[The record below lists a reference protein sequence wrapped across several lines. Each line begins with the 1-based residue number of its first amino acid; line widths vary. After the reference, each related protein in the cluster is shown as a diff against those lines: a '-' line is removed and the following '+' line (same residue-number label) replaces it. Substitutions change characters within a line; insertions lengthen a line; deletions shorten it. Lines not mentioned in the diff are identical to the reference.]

1 MLNHIDAH
9 MKSFIKTEE
18 CRRKTL
24 LSHFE
29 SVSLYPEQPTFAVTI
44 VPLFEITPSYFSHVK
59 KLLNTC
65 NREK

>member
-9 MKSFIKTEE
+9 MNSFIKTEE

-24 LSHFE
+24 LNHFD
-29 SVSLYPEQPTFAVTI
+29 SVSLYPEQPTFAVTT
-44 VPLFEITPSYFSHVK
+44 VPLFEISYFSRVK
-59 KLLNTC
+59 KLLYTC